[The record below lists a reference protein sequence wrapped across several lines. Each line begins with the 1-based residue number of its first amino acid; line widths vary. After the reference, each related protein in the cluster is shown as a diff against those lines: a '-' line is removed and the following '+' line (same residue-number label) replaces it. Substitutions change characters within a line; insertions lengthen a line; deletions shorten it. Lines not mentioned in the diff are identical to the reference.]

1 VPLKLLIEG
10 WAQKIR
16 IYSRADK
23 VPVAT
28 RAFLTSRKLDS
39 HFSSFRASG
48 HEAKLLENLAKE
60 STLWQLML
68 GHTAASFL
76 FDGKQIYDATGY
88 PSYKNINRLFSR
100 LGISNIGD
108 LIGKKLHRDTETL
121 IEGFQSVRTA
131 LAHSEP
137 PIITIQDVEAKL
149 EDMRSLIGAID
160 KIFYKHVVAYS
171 GSDCWL

>member
-1 VPLKLLIEG
+1 MPYKRSVHRDAFDERLAHLLKKCRRASRLRSTDQGIRDLVFQCAILQTSAAMETYLKLLIEG

-48 HEAKLLENLAKE
+48 HEAKLLENLSKE

-76 FDGKQIYDATGY
+76 FDGKQIYDATAY
-88 PSYKNINRLFSR
+88 PSYKNLNRLF
-100 LGISNIGD
+100 
-108 LIGKKLHRDTETL
+108 
-121 IEGFQSVRTA
+121 
-131 LAHSEP
+131 
-137 PIITIQDVEAKL
+137 
-149 EDMRSLIGAID
+149 
-160 KIFYKHVVAYS
+160 
-171 GSDCWL
+171 